1 MNELRKN
8 RNFVRMAAL
17 FIGIALGFIW
27 AGNAEARA
35 DKTALDFRM
44 ASIDG
49 LEIDLNQFRGKI
61 ILMVNVASKCGLTPQ
76 YEGLQRLYRKY
87 SDRGFTV
94 LGFPA
99 NNFAGQEPGTNAE
112 IKFFCTHNY
121 GVSFPMFAKIS
132 VKGEDQHPLYGFL
145 TSRELHPEFGGD
157 IQWNFTKFLIG
168 RSGEILARFEPRTGP
183 EHTEVISAI
192 EQALAI
198 R

>member
-8 RNFVRMAAL
+8 RNFLWMAIV
-17 FIGIALGFIW
+17 FIGIPLGFMW
-27 AGNAEARA
+27 VANAEARA

-49 LEIDLNQFRGKI
+49 LEIDLNQFKGKI

-76 YEGLQRLYRKY
+76 YEGLQRLYTEYR
-87 SDRGFTV
+87 DRGFTV

-112 IKFFCTHNY
+112 IKFFCTSNY
-121 GVSFPMFAKIS
+121 GVTFPMFAKLS
-132 VKGEDQHPLYGFL
+132 VKGEDQHPLYGLL
-145 TSRELHPEFGGD
+145 TSRELHPQFGGD

-168 RSGEILARFEPRTGP
+168 RNGEILARFEPRTGP
-183 EHTEVISAI
+183 EHPEVISAI

-198 R
+198 Q